1 MSELKRVFA
10 RLRDK
15 KKKALIPFFTCG
27 FPSVEL
33 FKELVRT
40 AADSGADII
49 EIGIPF
55 SDPLADGPSIQYS
68 SAVALNKRM
77 GVSKTLKLI
86 TSLKAKIDLPLVAL
100 TYANPVYQYG
110 VKRFVTEARGAGLSG
125 LIVADLVAEES
136 MLIES
141 LCQRQG
147 LDLVYLAAPTT
158 KDLRLQ
164 QIVKR
169 SKGFIYLVSVTGV
182 TGARKQI
189 PVSIANKINQIK
201 RLTDKPVC
209 VGFGISNPAQARRI
223 AELAD
228 GVIVGSAL
236 VELIKENGSRAIIL
250 KKVSSFL
257 NSLKK
262 AMEE

>member
-1 MSELKRVFA
+1 MSELKKVFT

-15 KKKALIPFFTCG
+15 KQKALISFFTCG
-27 FPSVEL
+27 FPSGGL
-33 FKELVRT
+33 FKELVEA

-68 SAVALNKRM
+68 SSVALGNGMNVKR
-77 GVSKTLKLI
+77 TLELI
-86 TSLKAKIDLPLVAL
+86 ASLKAKIDLPLVAL
-100 TYANPVYQYG
+100 TYVNPVYQYG
-110 VKRFVTEARGAGLSG
+110 VEKFIREAKQSGLSG
-125 LIVADLVAEES
+125 LIVADLVTEES
-136 MLIES
+136 MQIEN
-141 LCQRQG
+141 LCRSRS

-158 KDLRLQ
+158 NGQRLE
-164 QIVKR
+164 QIAQR
-169 SKGFIYLVSVTGV
+169 SRGFIYLVSVTGV
-182 TGARKQI
+182 TGVRQQI
-189 PVSIANKINQIK
+189 PVSIADKINQIK
-201 RLTDKPVC
+201 RLTGKPVC

-236 VELIKENGSRAIIL
+236 VKLIRENRKRSQIL

-257 NSLKK
+257 GSLKK
-262 AMEE
+262 AMEV

>member
-1 MSELKRVFA
+1 MSELSEVFT
-10 RLRDK
+10 RLRDEK
-15 KKKALIPFFTCG
+15 QKALVPFFTCG
-27 FPSVEL
+27 YPTVGL
-33 FKELVRT
+33 FKELVI
-40 AADSGADII
+40 AAGDSGADII

-68 SAVALNKRM
+68 SAVALDKNMNVKRA
-77 GVSKTLKLI
+77 LELI
-86 TSLKAKIDLPLVAL
+86 GSLKAKIDLPLVAL

-110 VKRFVTEARGAGLSG
+110 VKRFVTEARGTGLSG
-125 LIVADLVAEES
+125 LIVADLVTEES
-136 MLIES
+136 MLMEN
-141 LCQRQG
+141 LCRREG

-158 KDLRLQ
+158 NGQRLQ

-169 SKGFIYLVSVTGV
+169 SSGFIYLVSVTGV

-189 PVSIANKINQIK
+189 PVSIAYKINQIK
-201 RLTDKPVC
+201 QLTDKSVC
-209 VGFGISNPAQARRI
+209 VGFGVSNPDQARKI

-250 KKVSSFL
+250 KKVSNFL
-257 NSLKK
+257 NSLKR